1 MTDHIAKISNN
12 FINGLAE
19 KQLGFN
25 KKRFFTKR
33 DTIGMQTRVDL
44 NLTTIPT
51 AVDPDAFHSH
61 HHYDVGIP
69 IKTRFVRHPD
79 VPIHEHNMKTMEDS
93 YNLVANQVEQRKK
106 HRGVSKQSPFNYQEA
121 VTK

>member
-1 MTDHIAKISNN
+1 
-12 FINGLAE
+12 
-19 KQLGFN
+19 
-25 KKRFFTKR
+25 
-33 DTIGMQTRVDL
+33 VDL

-121 VTK
+121 VTKEIMRDSLEFSKERNPLSVDPKS